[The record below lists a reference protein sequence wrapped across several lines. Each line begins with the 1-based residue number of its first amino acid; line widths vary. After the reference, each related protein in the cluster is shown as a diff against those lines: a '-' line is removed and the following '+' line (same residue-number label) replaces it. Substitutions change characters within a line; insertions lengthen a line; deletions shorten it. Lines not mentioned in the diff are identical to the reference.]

1 MLLDAALG
9 QEGLAVG
16 RLLLLLDE
24 VAEAAAAGRGDVD
37 QARALEVVP
46 LADLGALQRQRDPVE
61 AEAAGAGDEQA
72 LKRSAGTSAGRD
84 RQPTEVLMGS

>member
-1 MLLDAALG
+1 M
-9 QEGLAVG
+9 G

-61 AEAAGAGDEQA
+61 AEATGAGDEQA
-72 LKRSAGTSAGRD
+72 LGMLANEPTERRV
-84 RQPTEVLMGS
+84 RRVRTEVLMGS